1 MTVRDLFENIPP
13 RKDWGKRDALAAG
26 QCGHCGFE
34 NDRGKYSYFCSTCY
48 YYMSLGDDEPLLGL
62 KTAMTVGKV
71 NKALLKE
78 EFVDRRIIDSDENA
92 APTYR

>member
-1 MTVRDLFENIPP
+1 MTVKDLMDNIPP
-13 RKDWGKRDALAAG
+13 RKDWGKVDALAEG
-26 QCGHCGFE
+26 RCGHCGFE

-62 KTAMTVGKV
+62 AEATTRGKV
-71 NKALLKE
+71 NKDLLRE
-78 EFVDRRIIDSDENA
+78 EFVDRKIIDSDENA